1 MFFYSIGENIKN
13 IIALMYTKLIWKN
26 ARLVRL
32 PFYARNQR
40 NIIMSKGFTCGYNCR
55 LSAGSDIVGGKII
68 FGKNFTMGDNCQLE
82 RQGGLTIGD
91 DVLLASRVFIGTTSH
106 GKYVGERQDSPTTK
120 PNERKIYYQSVEI
133 GNICWI
139 GNGVVILSGV
149 TIGNGCIVGANS
161 VITKNIPDE
170 CMVVGVPA
178 RIIKKYS
185 KDTGRWE
192 LYMP

>member
-68 FGKNFTMGDNCQLE
+68 FVKNFTMGDNSQLE

-133 GNICWI
+133 GNNCWI

>member
-68 FGKNFTMGDNCQLE
+68 FGKNFPMGDHCQLE

-133 GNICWI
+133 GNNCWI

>member
-91 DVLLASRVFIGTTSH
+91 DVLLASRVFIGTTSN

-133 GNICWI
+133 GNNCWI

>member
-55 LSAGSDIVGGKII
+55 LSAGSDIVGGKIV

-82 RQGGLTIGD
+82 GQGGLTIGD

-106 GKYVGERQDSPTTK
+106 GKYVGARQDSPTTK

-133 GNICWI
+133 GNNCWI

>member
-55 LSAGSDIVGGKII
+55 LSAGSDIVGGKIV

-82 RQGGLTIGD
+82 GQGGLTIGD

-133 GNICWI
+133 GNNCWI

-161 VITKNIPDE
+161 VITKNIPDV

>member
-106 GKYVGERQDSPTTK
+106 RKYVGERQDSPTTK

-133 GNICWI
+133 GNNCWI

>member
-1 MFFYSIGENIKN
+1 M
-13 IIALMYTKLIWKN
+13 
-26 ARLVRL
+26 
-32 PFYARNQR
+32 
-40 NIIMSKGFTCGYNCR
+40 
-55 LSAGSDIVGGKII
+55 KII
-68 FGKNFTMGDNCQLE
+68 K
-82 RQGGLTIGD
+82 R
-91 DVLLASRVFIGTTSH
+91 SGTEVTFDIAKIMAAVS
-106 GKYVGERQDSPTTK
+106 K

-133 GNICWI
+133 GNNCWI

>member
-68 FGKNFTMGDNCQLE
+68 FGNILNSFKNTHL
-82 RQGGLTIGD
+82 
-91 DVLLASRVFIGTTSH
+91 
-106 GKYVGERQDSPTTK
+106 
-120 PNERKIYYQSVEI
+120 
-133 GNICWI
+133 NI
-139 GNGVVILSGV
+139 L
-149 TIGNGCIVGANS
+149 
-161 VITKNIPDE
+161 
-170 CMVVGVPA
+170 
-178 RIIKKYS
+178 
-185 KDTGRWE
+185 
-192 LYMP
+192 

>member
-40 NIIMSKGFTCGYNCR
+40 NIIMSKGFTCGYNFR

-133 GNICWI
+133 GNNCWI

>member
-82 RQGGLTIGD
+82 GQGGLTIGD

-133 GNICWI
+133 GNNCWI

-149 TIGNGCIVGANS
+149 TIGNGCIGGANS

-192 LYMP
+192 LYMS

>member
-55 LSAGSDIVGGKII
+55 LSAGSDIVGGKIV

-82 RQGGLTIGD
+82 GQGGLTIGD

-133 GNICWI
+133 GNNCWI

-149 TIGNGCIVGANS
+149 TIGNGCIVGANF

>member
-106 GKYVGERQDSPTTK
+106 GINMKVSDRIVLRQSQM
-120 PNERKIYYQSVEI
+120 NVRF
-133 GNICWI
+133 
-139 GNGVVILSGV
+139 
-149 TIGNGCIVGANS
+149 
-161 VITKNIPDE
+161 
-170 CMVVGVPA
+170 
-178 RIIKKYS
+178 IIKVLKLAIIA
-185 KDTGRWE
+185 GLE
-192 LYMP
+192 ME

>member
-1 MFFYSIGENIKN
+1 M
-13 IIALMYTKLIWKN
+13 
-26 ARLVRL
+26 
-32 PFYARNQR
+32 
-40 NIIMSKGFTCGYNCR
+40 
-55 LSAGSDIVGGKII
+55 
-68 FGKNFTMGDNCQLE
+68 
-82 RQGGLTIGD
+82 
-91 DVLLASRVFIGTTSH
+91 
-106 GKYVGERQDSPTTK
+106 
-120 PNERKIYYQSVEI
+120 
-133 GNICWI
+133 
-139 GNGVVILSGV
+139 ILSGV

>member
-82 RQGGLTIGD
+82 GQGGLTIGD

-133 GNICWI
+133 GNNCWI

>member
-82 RQGGLTIGD
+82 GQGGLTIGD

-106 GKYVGERQDSPTTK
+106 GKYVGER
-120 PNERKIYYQSVEI
+120 
-133 GNICWI
+133 
-139 GNGVVILSGV
+139 
-149 TIGNGCIVGANS
+149 
-161 VITKNIPDE
+161 
-170 CMVVGVPA
+170 
-178 RIIKKYS
+178 
-185 KDTGRWE
+185 
-192 LYMP
+192 